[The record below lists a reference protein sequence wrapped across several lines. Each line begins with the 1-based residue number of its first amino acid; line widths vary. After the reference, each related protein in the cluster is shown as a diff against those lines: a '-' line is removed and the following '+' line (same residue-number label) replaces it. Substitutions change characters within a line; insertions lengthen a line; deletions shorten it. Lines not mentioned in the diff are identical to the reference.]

1 MNEDETGIILCHY
14 CEESAEIEI
23 LGISDMYLCSSAE
36 CAQSCLYDNIG
47 EQSIE
52 Y

>member
-1 MNEDETGIILCHY
+1 MFEDEYGNYLCHY
-14 CEESAEIEI
+14 CEEPAEIEI
-23 LGISDMYLCSSAE
+23 TGISDMYLCCDAE
-36 CAQSCLYDNIG
+36 CAKSCLYDNLG